1 MKPQVSFFIKN
12 RIMNT
17 PSTLLKRVLIAFL
30 FCVFATINVQAAIG
44 LRGTSTANSNN
55 ATLTVARPAGV
66 VSGDL
71 LIITI
76 AQNGT
81 GGLSNPTSAGWT
93 LISGAN
99 LGGGTDRRGIVLY
112 KMAGAAEPAN
122 YTFALD
128 NQSDGTVGTIA
139 AFSGV
144 DLANP
149 FDVASGNLSVQN
161 SNTALLATAKTTIT
175 ANSAVVMLGMAANSS
190 PTFSTW
196 AAASMGNLTEFFDN
210 RNNNNAA
217 VGGAWAIKATPGTTG
232 AGTAVLSA
240 AERNAGIILVLR
252 PIVPTTPTITNF
264 TPTTACV
271 GGTVV
276 ITGTNFTT
284 ATAVRFNG
292 TAAAFT
298 VNSATQ
304 ITTTVPAGAT
314 SGTIT
319 VTNPLGT
326 ATSSTVFTL
335 ATSGPAAATAIS
347 GNTSVCQGQNSVTYT
362 LPVIANAAS
371 YVWSYS
377 GTGAT
382 ITGNTN
388 TITIAFSATATAG
401 NLSVYG
407 VNSCGNGTTSSLPIT
422 VNSLPTA
429 AGPITGPA
437 SLCRG
442 ITSQTYSIPAIAGAT
457 SYVWAYSGT
466 GATITGTGNS
476 ISISFSATATSGNL
490 TVYGL
495 NACGNGVVATR
506 AITLTAI
513 TTPMLEFTFGQND
526 TTYTIFNMCGTIAG
540 GGQNDIDIAS
550 GNPGGSATYQ
560 WQVSYNNGVSWTNAP
575 GPTAL
580 TTEYVLSPAYSTFL
594 SVAGVYNFRL
604 IITNNGCPVIS
615 NTVTLT
621 VILSSNLTSGTITG
635 NQSYCALSADPTAL
649 TQTAAPV
656 GGNGAF
662 TYQWQSSADGV
673 NFLNIAGATAATYNP
688 PVITQTT
695 YYRRVVVTGGC
706 GAYSNIITVAVGAP
720 TITTST
726 IAPLCAST
734 AAQTATLPY
743 TAITGAA
750 TTYSISWNA
759 NPANSFAAVTN
770 AAIPANAFTI
780 PVPANTPPGTYTGNL
795 TIRNAGNCVSAITTF
810 TITIQP
816 VLAAPVISA
825 SGPLAICAGNSVTL
839 TSSIPNG
846 NLWSTGATT
855 QSITVFGAGTYVA
868 YATAANSCTS
878 SASNSIAVTVGD
890 VAAAPVVD
898 GTTELSCS
906 ASNGTISLSNLPA
919 GNWTLNQ
926 TGPVNA
932 TITGNTS
939 AETIIITQAGQYSF
953 TVTNASGCSSPAT
966 ALIQITG
973 TATTEWN
980 GTSWSNGIPTDE
992 MRIVFSGS
1000 YTSAGNLEGCSCLV
1014 TAGDV
1019 VFSNGTV
1026 LTLTNGLTV
1035 AGGSMTFENNAS
1047 LIQLSDNALNSG
1059 EINYKRNA
1067 FVRNLDYV
1075 YWSSPVANF
1084 NINNLSTVVAS
1095 GPIYQWNPTVA
1106 NTNNG
1111 QGNWEGAAGAIM
1123 TSGKGYIVRGPG
1135 AFGATAQNF
1144 EATFVGTPNNGEINV
1159 TIARGFHTGASYF
1172 GNNGT
1177 EITNLSDNSNLIGNP
1192 YPSAIR
1198 ASQFLFDNQATIEG
1212 AVRLWTHGTLPSV
1225 TNNPNYGSFTYNYSP
1240 NDYLTYNFTGS
1251 NCCPAADADLF
1262 IGAGQGFFVQMKD
1275 GPEGTADL
1283 IFNNGLRN
1291 TNYSNATFFRNGAA
1305 ASPAVENLERNRIW
1319 LDIVNAEG
1327 QSERT
1332 LIGYI
1337 EGATNGV
1344 DSFYD
1349 AQIPLPNAMSI
1360 YTSVGE
1366 IKTNIQGR
1374 ALPFDQNDSVAVG
1387 FKAMTAGNYSLAIGA
1402 TDGLFDAQNIYLED
1416 TELGIIHD
1424 LKQAPYHFSA
1434 AAGNHPTRFVLRY
1447 NNSGLSVGQFNPN
1460 EVVASINNHELH
1472 VSAPNTIN
1480 HIQLIDLSGKIILD
1494 SAVNELEFNHI
1505 VQAASGVYIAKI
1517 QLENGQ
1523 IISKKI
1529 VN

>member
-1 MKPQVSFFIKN
+1 
-12 RIMNT
+12 MNT
-17 PSTLLKRVLIAFL
+17 TVQFTYKFYLTLVASIIFSS
-30 FCVFATINVQAAIG
+30 ATFAAIG
-44 LRGTSTANSNN
+44 LRGTSSANSTNN
-55 ATLTVARPAGV
+55 TLTIAKPAGV
-66 VSGDL
+66 IAGDL
-71 LIITI
+71 LLVTI

-93 LISGAN
+93 LIDGAN
-99 LGGGTDRRGIVLY
+99 LLGGTNRRAAVLY
-112 KMAGAAEPAN
+112 KLAGAAEPAN

-128 NQSDGTVGTIA
+128 AQSNQTVGTIA

-161 SNTALLATAKTTIT
+161 STTVLLANSKTTVT
-175 ANSAVVMLGMAANSS
+175 PNAAVVMLGMAANSS
-190 PTFSTW
+190 PMFSAW
-196 AAASMGNLTEFFDN
+196 SAATMGTLTEFFDN

-217 VGGAWAIKATPGTTG
+217 VGGAWAIKASAGPTG
-232 AGTAVLSA
+232 AGTATLSA

-252 PIVPTTPTITNF
+252 PIIPTVPTITSF
-264 TPTTACV
+264 TPTTACA

-276 ITGTNFTT
+276 ITGTNFTG

-292 TAAAFT
+292 TAATFT

-304 ITTTVPAGAT
+304 ITATVPAGAT
-314 SGTIT
+314 SGTISVVNAT
-319 VTNPLGT
+319 GT
-326 ATSSTVFTL
+326 GTSATVFVVSTTAPSAAGTITGS
-335 ATSGPAAATAIS
+335 AT
-347 GNTSVCQGQNSVTYT
+347 VCQGQTGVTYSI
-362 LPVIANAAS
+362 PAIANAAS
-371 YVWSYS
+371 YTWSYS

-382 ITGNTN
+382 ITGTSNS
-388 TITIAFSATATAG
+388 ITIAFSATATAG
-401 NLSVYG
+401 NLSVFG
-407 VNSCGNGTTSSLPIT
+407 VNSCGNGTASTLPIAI
-422 VNSLPTA
+422 NSLPSA

-437 SLCRG
+437 NLCRG
-442 ITSQTYSIPAIAGAT
+442 ITAQTYSIPAIANAT

-476 ISISFSATATSGNL
+476 ISISFSGTATSGNL
-490 TVYGL
+490 TVYGV

-506 AITLTAI
+506 VITLTAI
-513 TTPMLEFTFGQND
+513 TTPTIEFTLNQND

-550 GNPGGSATYQ
+550 GNPGGAATYQ
-560 WQVSYNNGVSWTNAP
+560 WQVSYDNGVSWTNAP

-580 TTEYVLSPAYSTFL
+580 TTQYVLSPAYSTFL
-594 SVAGVYNFRL
+594 SVAGVYNFRI
-604 IITNNGCPVIS
+604 IITNNGCPAIS
-615 NTVTLT
+615 NTATLT

-635 NQSYCALSADPTAL
+635 NQSYCALSADPTPL

-695 YYRRVVVTGGC
+695 YYRRVVATGGC

-720 TITTST
+720 TITTSA
-726 IAPLCAST
+726 IAPLCTST

-759 NPANSFAAVTN
+759 SPANSFASVTN
-770 AAIPANAFTI
+770 AAIPANAITI
-780 PVPANTPPGTYTGNL
+780 NVPANTAAGTYTGSLTVVNAGGCVSTAIPFTL
-795 TIRNAGNCVSAITTF
+795 TIN
-810 TITIQP
+810 P
-816 VLAAPVISA
+816 VLATPVISV
-825 SGPLAICAGNSVTL
+825 SGPTNFCAGNSVTL
-839 TSSIPNG
+839 TSSATTG
-846 NLWSTGATT
+846 NIWSTGEST
-855 QSITVFGAGTYVA
+855 QSITVTSTATLSVYV
-868 YATAANSCTS
+868 TNANACTS
-878 SASNSIAVTVGD
+878 STSNPIAVVVSAMPSTPSIDGVTALSCTAGNGSIA
-890 VAAAPVVD
+890 
-898 GTTELSCS
+898 
-906 ASNGTISLSNLPA
+906 LSNLPA

-926 TGPVNA
+926 SGPVNA

-953 TVTNASGCSSPAT
+953 TVTNASGCTSTAT
-966 ALIQITG
+966 ALIDITG

-980 GTSWSNGIPTDE
+980 GTSWSNGIPTDQ

-1019 VFSNGTV
+1019 VFSNGTA

-1047 LIQLSDNALNSG
+1047 LVQLSDNALNSG
-1059 EINYKRNA
+1059 NINYKRNA

-1111 QGNWEGAAGAIM
+1111 QGNWEGAAGAVM
-1123 TSGKGYIVRGPG
+1123 TPGKGYIVRGPG

-1159 TIARGFHTGASYF
+1159 TIARGFHTGANYF

-1177 EITNLSDNSNLIGNP
+1177 EITNLSDNNNLVGNP

-1198 ASQFLFDNQATIEG
+1198 ASQFLVDNQAIIEG

-1291 TNYSNATFFRNGAA
+1291 TNYSNANFFRNGAA
-1305 ASPAVENLERNRIW
+1305 TPDVQTIERNRMWI
-1319 LDIVNAEG
+1319 DVVNSVG

-1332 LIGYI
+1332 LVGYI
-1337 EGATNGV
+1337 EGASNGV
-1344 DSFYD
+1344 DSFFD
-1349 AQIPLPNAMSI
+1349 AQISLPSGLSI
-1360 YTSVGE
+1360 YSLIGLT
-1366 IKTNIQGR
+1366 KTNIQGR
-1374 ALPFDQNDSVAVG
+1374 ALPFDQNDSVALGINVPS
-1387 FKAMTAGNYSLAIGA
+1387 AGNYSLAIGA

-1434 AAGNHPTRFVLRY
+1434 AGGNHPSRFVLRY
-1447 NNSGLSVGQFNPN
+1447 TNSALGVGQFNAD
-1460 EVVASINNHELH
+1460 EVMVSMNNHNLH
-1472 VSAPNTIN
+1472 VSAPTTIS
-1480 HIQLIDLSGKIILD
+1480 HLQLIDLSGKIIMD
-1494 SAVNELEFNHI
+1494 AAVNELEFNHT

-1523 IISKKI
+1523 SISKKI

>member
-1 MKPQVSFFIKN
+1 MTPQVS
-12 RIMNT
+12 
-17 PSTLLKRVLIAFL
+17 LLKNLDLMNVQLPITYKILLTLVWSVLTTN
-30 FCVFATINVQAAIG
+30 FAQAAIG
-44 LRGTSTANSNN
+44 LRGTSTANSTN

-66 VSGDL
+66 ISGDL

-99 LGGGTDRRGIVLY
+99 LNGNTDRRAAVLF
-112 KMAGAAEPAN
+112 KIASATEPAN

-128 NQSDGTVGTIA
+128 NQSDRTVGTIA

-161 SNTALLATAKTTIT
+161 SNTAVLATAKTTVT
-175 ANSAVVMLGMAANSS
+175 ANAAVVMLGMAANSS

-196 AAASMGNLTEFFDN
+196 AAANMGNLTEIFDN
-210 RNNNNAA
+210 RTNNNAA
-217 VGGAWAIKATPGTTG
+217 VGGAWAIKTTPGTTG

-252 PIVPTTPTITNF
+252 PIVPTTPTITSF

-292 TAAAFT
+292 TAATFT

-314 SGTIT
+314 SGTIS

-335 ATSGPAAATAIS
+335 ATAAPAAATAIS

-371 YVWSYS
+371 YTWSYS

-388 TITIAFSATATAG
+388 TITVAFSATATAG

-407 VNSCGNGTTSSLPIT
+407 VNSCGNGTSSSLPIT

-442 ITSQTYSIPAIAGAT
+442 ITGQTYSIPAIANAT

-513 TTPMLEFTFGQND
+513 TNPTLEFTLGQDD

-550 GNPGGSATYQ
+550 GNPGGAATYQ
-560 WQVSYNNGVSWTNAP
+560 WQVSYNNGVTWVNAP

-580 TTEYVLSPAYSTFL
+580 NTQYVLSPAYSTFL

-604 IITNNGCPVIS
+604 IITNNGCQAIS
-615 NTVTLT
+615 NTATLT
-621 VILSSNLTSGTITG
+621 VVVSSNLTSGTITG
-635 NQSYCALSADPTAL
+635 NQSYCALSADPTVL

-673 NFLNIAGATAATYNP
+673 NFVNIAGATAATYNP

-706 GAYSNIITVAVGAP
+706 GAYSNVITVLVGAP
-720 TITTST
+720 TITTSA
-726 IAPLCAST
+726 IAPLCTSAT
-734 AAQTATLPY
+734 AQTATLPY

-759 NPANSFAAVTN
+759 SPANSFAAITN
-770 AAIPANAFTI
+770 APIPANAFSI
-780 PVPANTPPGTYTGNL
+780 PVPANTPAGTYTGNL

-810 TITIQP
+810 TLTINP
-816 VLAAPVISA
+816 VLATPVVTA
-825 SGPLAICAGNSVTL
+825 SGPTSFCTGSSVTL
-839 TSSIPNG
+839 TSSAATG
-846 NLWSTGATT
+846 NIWSTGATT
-855 QSITVFGAGTYVA
+855 QSITVTTT
-868 YATAANSCTS
+868 ATVSVS
-878 SASNSIAVTVGD
+878 
-890 VAAAPVVD
+890 VAAANACPSAASTSISVVVGEVPAIPVID
-898 GTTELSCS
+898 GINEPSCTVT
-906 ASNGTISLSNLPA
+906 NGSIALSNLPA
-919 GNWTLNQ
+919 GNWTINQ
-926 TGPVNA
+926 SGPTNT
-932 TITGNTS
+932 TITGNTV
-939 AETIIITQAGQYSF
+939 AETIDITQPGQYSF
-953 TVTNASGCSSPAT
+953 TVTNASGCSSSAT
-966 ALIQITG
+966 AIVQING

-980 GTSWSNGIPTDE
+980 GSSWSNGIPTDN
-992 MRIVFSGS
+992 MSIVFSGS

-1019 VFSNGTV
+1019 LFTSNTS

-1035 AGGSMTFENNAS
+1035 AGGSMTFDNNAS
-1047 LIQLSDNALNSG
+1047 LVQLSDNALNSG
-1059 EINYKRNA
+1059 NINYKRNA
-1067 FVRNLDYV
+1067 FIRSLDYV
-1075 YWSSPVANF
+1075 YWSAPVDNF
-1084 NINNLSTVVAS
+1084 NLDNLSTTLAS
-1095 GPIYQWNPTVA
+1095 GPRYQWNPTVA

-1111 QGNWEGAAGAIM
+1111 QGNWESANGATM
-1123 TSGKGYIVRGPG
+1123 TPGKGYIVRGPG
-1135 AFGATAQNF
+1135 AFGSTAQNF

-1159 TIARGFHTGASYF
+1159 TIARGFHTGANYF

-1177 EITNLSDNSNLIGNP
+1177 EITNLSDNNNLVGNP

-1240 NDYLTYNFTGS
+1240 GDYLTYNFTGS

-1291 TNYSNATFFRNGAA
+1291 TSYTNANFFRNGAA
-1305 ASPAVENLERNRIW
+1305 APAVQTLERNRIW
-1319 LDIVNAEG
+1319 LDVVNAVG

-1349 AQIPLPNAMSI
+1349 AQIALPNAMSI
-1360 YTSVGE
+1360 YTLVGE
-1366 IKTNIQGR
+1366 TKTNIQGR
-1374 ALPFDQNDSVAVG
+1374 ALPFDQNDSVAIG
-1387 FKAMTAGNYSLAIGA
+1387 FNAMTAGNYTLAIGA

-1416 TELGIIHD
+1416 TELGIFHD
-1424 LKQAPYHFSA
+1424 LKQAPYQFTA
-1434 AAGNHPTRFVLRY
+1434 TAGNHPTRFVLRY
-1447 NNSGLSVGQFNPN
+1447 NNSGLSVGQFNPT
-1460 EVVASINNHELH
+1460 EVVATINNHDLH
-1472 VSAPNTIN
+1472 VSAPSTIS

-1494 SAVNELEFNHI
+1494 STVNDVEFNQTL
-1505 VQAASGVYIAKI
+1505 QAATGVYIAKI

-1523 IISKKI
+1523 IISKKV